1 VPHDTKRDGQKAASG
16 KTAGIY
22 ARFSCSKQREA
33 SIEDQLRV
41 CREWCEREGYEV
53 VAEYSDFAMSGR
65 SADRPQFQEMIR
77 NAGESDIVLVYMMDR
92 FSRDV
97 YDAPIYKKKLKA
109 KGVRV
114 VSATEAMPD
123 GPESILIES
132 IYEAMAA
139 MESAHTSQR
148 VRRGMEGNALK
159 CLHNGDS
166 LYGYDVGKDGHY
178 VINEVEAEVVREVF
192 SRKANGEPVNSIA
205 ADLARRGVT
214 TKKGNRPTYGF
225 VYNMLRREKYTGVYI
240 WGDVRVE
247 GGMPAIVTREEF
259 AMARDAKVR
268 KDRSREDWG
277 DYPLVGRCLCLSCG
291 QGLVGTSGRGRNG
304 AKYDYY
310 RCGKKC
316 GCKAVRADWL
326 EGTIVEVIRSMLS
339 DRDEAMHVAQI
350 VEELSRDDAAEA
362 RAKDATR
369 RREKAERGIANLM
382 DAIAEGLDPSIALPK
397 VEELRSQAA
406 AAAREE
412 QRLATM
418 RRFDAED
425 FADFLQHGSTLT
437 DEALLEGFVWQV
449 WVGDDDVVVTL
460 SYDRNENEPARL
472 GFSRVRKDS
481 KWWTTRIMLRNKPIE
496 VGWGSGYVLLGFPR
510 SA

>member
-1 VPHDTKRDGQKAASG
+1 
-16 KTAGIY
+16 
-22 ARFSCSKQREA
+22 
-33 SIEDQLRV
+33 
-41 CREWCEREGYEV
+41 
-53 VAEYSDFAMSGR
+53 M
-65 SADRPQFQEMIR
+65 
-77 NAGESDIVLVYMMDR
+77 
-92 FSRDV
+92 
-97 YDAPIYKKKLKA
+97 
-109 KGVRV
+109 
-114 VSATEAMPD
+114 
-123 GPESILIES
+123 
-132 IYEAMAA
+132 
-139 MESAHTSQR
+139 
-148 VRRGMEGNALK
+148 
-159 CLHNGDS
+159 
-166 LYGYDVGKDGHY
+166 
-178 VINEVEAEVVREVF
+178 
-192 SRKANGEPVNSIA
+192 
-205 ADLARRGVT
+205 T

-369 RREKAERGIANLM
+369 RRRRLNGHRQPHGRHRR
-382 DAIAEGLDPSIALPK
+382 GLDPSIALPK

-406 AAAREE
+406 TAAREE

-472 GFSRVRKDS
+472 GFSRVRNDS
-481 KWWTTRIMLRNKPIE
+481 KWWTTRILLRNKPIE